1 MGLFSRTPNSLEI
14 DVHEAHALQ
23 AEGATLVDI
32 RESWEWAQ
40 GRAAG
45 ARHMPLGQI
54 AIGMQRLPRDKPVL
68 LICAS
73 GNLGARQ
80 PAAPVLGA
88 PARPVPGGKAP
99 PRATTPA
106 RSPRRRSRT
115 R

>member
-45 ARHMPLGQI
+45 ARHVPLGQI
-54 AIGMQRLPRDKPVL
+54 AIGMQRIPRDRPVL

-73 GNLGARQ
+73 GNRSKMAAKFLQERGFEAKSVRGGTSAWARASLPLQ
-80 PAAPVLGA
+80 F
-88 PARPVPGGKAP
+88 
-99 PRATTPA
+99 
-106 RSPRRRSRT
+106 
-115 R
+115 